1 MDELKLNQYLEVREK
16 MGWYDRS
23 NTGKLA
29 IRGADRFTWLQG
41 MVSADTKSLAN
52 NRSHSPLPACL
63 LDSTGHL
70 LAELHL
76 YSAQGGHAAKIGPKI
91 GLGGEDFIL
100 IDMQRSELEKVVSTL
115 DRFLI
120 SEDVEIID
128 VSDRLGCVAAIGNHA
143 YQHWD
148 TAPEGKPLDE
158 LLPFSYGM
166 ITNSAPNLFGFVAYY
181 PAEYQAQV
189 EEIMARQEALN
200 IDEETFE
207 LLRVEAGSPKYGVDM
222 DEKTIALEAGL
233 GPTHISFTKG
243 CYVGQEVIARIDSRG
258 HTNRAL
264 TGFVIHSET
273 LPEPK
278 AKLFAETEE
287 GWKETGWLTSVVA
300 ESPAMDFRP
309 IALGYARHE
318 HRAPGTTLHIGEPES
333 GRTVQTIEL
342 PFFRGAKS

>member
-1 MDELKLNQYLEVREK
+1 MEVREK

-29 IRGADRFTWLQG
+29 IRGTDRFTWLQG
-41 MVSADTKSLAN
+41 MVSADTKLLAN
-52 NRSHSPLPACL
+52 SKSYAPCPACL

-76 YSAQGGHAAKIGPKI
+76 YSARGGQVAKIGPKI
-91 GLGGEDFIL
+91 GLGEEDFVL
-100 IDMQRSELEKVVSTL
+100 IDVQRSELEKVVATL

-128 VSDRLGCVAAIGNHA
+128 ISDRLGCVAALGNGAHD
-143 YQHWD
+143 YWD
-148 TAPEGKPLDE
+148 LAPVGEPLDE
-158 LLPFSYGM
+158 LLHLSYAMVARLG
-166 ITNSAPNLFGFVAYY
+166 PNLPGFNAYY
-181 PAEYQAQV
+181 ASELHAQV
-189 EEIMARQEALN
+189 EEIMARQKALN
-200 IDEETFE
+200 IDEDIVE
-207 LLRVEAGSPKYGVDM
+207 LLRIEAGAPKFGVDM

-300 ESPAMDFRP
+300 ESPAMGFRP

-333 GRTVQTIEL
+333 EGTLETIEL
-342 PFFRGAKS
+342 PFYRGAKS

>member
-1 MDELKLNQYLEVREK
+1 MEVREK

-23 NTGKLA
+23 NAGKLA

-41 MVSADTKSLAN
+41 MISADTKLLAN
-52 NRSHSPLPACL
+52 GKSYVPCPACL

-76 YSAQGGHAAKIGPKI
+76 YSARGRQAAKIGPKI
-91 GLGGEDFIL
+91 GLGEEDFVL
-100 IDMQRSELEKVVSTL
+100 VDVQRSELGKVVATL

-128 VSDRLGCVAAIGNHA
+128 VSDRLGCVAALGNRA
-143 YQHWD
+143 YQYWD
-148 TAPEGKPLDE
+148 MAPVGEPLDE
-158 LLPFSYGM
+158 LFHFSYAM
-166 ITNSAPNLFGFVAYY
+166 ATKSASNLFGFDAYY
-181 PAEYQAQV
+181 PMEYQSQV
-189 EEIMARQEALN
+189 EEILARQEVVN
-200 IDEETFE
+200 IDEDTFE
-207 LLRVEAGSPKYGVDM
+207 LLRVESGVPKYGIDM

-273 LPEPK
+273 LPESK

-287 GWKETGWLTSVVA
+287 GWKETGWVTSVVA
-300 ESPAMDFRP
+300 ESPAMESRP

-333 GRTVQTIEL
+333 GMTVETIEL
-342 PFFRGAKS
+342 PFYRGAKS